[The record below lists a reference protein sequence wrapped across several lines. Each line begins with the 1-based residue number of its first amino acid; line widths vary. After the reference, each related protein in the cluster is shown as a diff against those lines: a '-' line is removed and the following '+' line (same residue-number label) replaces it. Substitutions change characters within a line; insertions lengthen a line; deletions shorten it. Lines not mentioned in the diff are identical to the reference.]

1 MRVSSPLHLAQS
13 LPMISPHYR
22 CELNLRNL
30 QMRRRFTCKRNS
42 FPKISRVAEK
52 NDICKWMRLEYT

>member
-1 MRVSSPLHLAQS
+1 
-13 LPMISPHYR
+13 MISPHYR